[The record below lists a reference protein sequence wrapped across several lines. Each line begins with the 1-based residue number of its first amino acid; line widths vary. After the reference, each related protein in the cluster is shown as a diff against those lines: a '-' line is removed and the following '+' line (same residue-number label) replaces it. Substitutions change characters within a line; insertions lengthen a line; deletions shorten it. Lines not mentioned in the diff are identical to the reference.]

1 VISLSNPAY
10 PVTHTVI
17 AVASSGPAA
26 GGAVAIPVVVVIITV
41 IVILCRPTRGRKI
54 TTTTQATTA
63 VLGGVAGILLSGTTF
78 GAALASGTVEL
89 ITNTIGALTGLFG

>member
-1 VISLSNPAY
+1 VPIPGNPVLAS
-10 PVTHTVI
+10 I
-17 AVASSGPAA
+17 AADAGSTGPAA
-26 GGAVAIPVVVVIITV
+26 GGAVAIPVVAVIITV

-78 GAALASGTVEL
+78 GAALATGAVDL
-89 ITNTIGALTGLFG
+89 IGGLLGILAGMF